1 MDELVI
7 RCQNQL
13 ASFRITELK
22 DVLSRLGLSKQG
34 KKQILMEKIM
44 GVLMPAVT
52 LPSKIKGSKL
62 SKNVSR
68 EIAANVIDDIYRK
81 LRSSGVPELVLA
93 GRTRVVAGGS
103 SSIAQSD
110 EQEEVLHLDEAKTCC
125 PCGNSVDMGTMIQC
139 DDNRCGVW
147 QHLNCVL
154 PSDGVEPEI
163 PPSFY
168 CELCRIARCDPF
180 FVSLSHPLLPTK
192 PSMSPSNVEG
202 SNPLQSVEKSF
213 TLSCAD
219 QDLLQ
224 KPNYDLQVWCL
235 LLSDKVPFRMHW
247 PAYCHLHINAVSVRV
262 TNRPGQQLLGAN
274 GRDEGPGITTYTR
287 EGLNRLSLSAYDSR
301 NFCVGVRII
310 RRNSLRQVMDLIP
323 AVTKGEAFEDALVRL
338 RRCINGGH
346 GAGGGVDDDDDDSDL
361 EVITES
367 ITVSLRC
374 PMSGSRIKVAGRFK
388 PCLHMG
394 CFDLNTF
401 VELNQRARKWQCP
414 ICLKNYSIES
424 LIIDPLFNC
433 ITSAM
438 KQMEEHITEVEMKD
452 NGFWRPKLEG
462 EVRFQEPWRAPRGD
476 IVPAANGSTHH
487 KLVASQPPLLPVKV
501 EDVLSSHEW
510 GSLKLGMKRMHDGV
524 WAVNGSKHLNGWADA
539 GPSKR
544 VKPTTNISRSNSAT
558 GINEEHEDG
567 DRSVNQEASDKPAEY
582 SEDGDEVGFPVKVI
596 NPTAGMWQNS
606 GGDVANGDNVIVLS
620 DSDDEAGEEP
630 VLGSSGA
637 SVYLGSD
644 AMGQGNSQSPNIAA
658 EDLPDLHAESP
669 GLALAT
675 ENEPGLGFNSSS
687 LQFKHLLGTR
697 MDNLGLQTESNN
709 LWPSQVPNVP
719 SGPYGYYG
727 GLDSPSN
734 SHHTLPVRP
743 TPVQVAAG
751 MGFALP
757 SPLHREDSLRG
768 ASWTRYSRP
777 SHSLPYASAEH
788 NGGSSDSGRGPS
800 PSESALQLFLPPQ
813 PARVPVQSHSQEP
826 LMVEE
831 EEMDDTWFSLSLGG
845 GRNRFDSALPQSIPS
860 SSAREV
866 YGPPPKARGGLDTIS
881 STASVLF
888 GMSGNGTAHA
898 RLIDSQGSGHSQSP
912 FVHNPVP
919 TRPLISPPHRRY
931 RQFRVADSD
940 SE

>member
-1 MDELVI
+1 M
-7 RCQNQL
+7 
-13 ASFRITELK
+13 
-22 DVLSRLGLSKQG
+22 
-34 KKQILMEKIM
+34 
-44 GVLMPAVT
+44 T
-52 LPSKIKGSKL
+52 L
-62 SKNVSR
+62 
-68 EIAANVIDDIYRK
+68 
-81 LRSSGVPELVLA
+81 
-93 GRTRVVAGGS
+93 
-103 SSIAQSD
+103 
-110 EQEEVLHLDEAKTCC
+110 
-125 PCGNSVDMGTMIQC
+125 
-139 DDNRCGVW
+139 
-147 QHLNCVL
+147 
-154 PSDGVEPEI
+154 
-163 PPSFY
+163 
-168 CELCRIARCDPF
+168 
-180 FVSLSHPLLPTK
+180 
-192 PSMSPSNVEG
+192 
-202 SNPLQSVEKSF
+202 
-213 TLSCAD
+213 
-219 QDLLQ
+219 
-224 KPNYDLQVWCL
+224 
-235 LLSDKVPFRMHW
+235 
-247 PAYCHLHINAVSVRV
+247 AVSF
-262 TNRPGQQLLGAN
+262 Q
-274 GRDEGPGITTYTR
+274 
-287 EGLNRLSLSAYDSR
+287 
-301 NFCVGVRII
+301 
-310 RRNSLRQVMDLIP
+310 
-323 AVTKGEAFEDALVRL
+323 
-338 RRCINGGH
+338 
-346 GAGGGVDDDDDDSDL
+346 
-361 EVITES
+361 
-367 ITVSLRC
+367 
-374 PMSGSRIKVAGRFK
+374 
-388 PCLHMG
+388 
-394 CFDLNTF
+394 
-401 VELNQRARKWQCP
+401 
-414 ICLKNYSIES
+414 
-424 LIIDPLFNC
+424 
-433 ITSAM
+433 M
-438 KQMEEHITEVEMKD
+438 KQMGEHITEVEMKD

-669 GLALAT
+669 GVALAT

-734 SHHTLPVRP
+734 SHHPLPVRP

-881 STASVLF
+881 STGFSWL
-888 GMSGNGTAHA
+888 S
-898 RLIDSQGSGHSQSP
+898 D
-912 FVHNPVP
+912 VP
-919 TRPLISPPHRRY
+919 
-931 RQFRVADSD
+931 FRVHWLVFSRNDVDLNMTYISKIALQSIC
-940 SE
+940 SGGFFGLLFI